1 METNKLTL
9 TPQVVPIHETST
21 ETSEIIKDVMFHGGH
36 LASYVSALFGSHWY
50 VEVPKHLD
58 DLHKEVGEQA
68 VRDVLTKLLDHDNS
82 YEHLWDVILE
92 KHDRPIQ
99 S

>member
-1 METNKLTL
+1 MGTNKLTL
-9 TPQVVPIHETST
+9 TPQVVPIHETSA
-21 ETSEIIKDVMFHGGH
+21 ETAEVIKDIMFQTGH
-36 LASYVSALFGSHWY
+36 LASYASAAFGSHWY

-68 VRDVLTKLLDHDNS
+68 VRDVLTKLLDHDTS

-92 KHDRPIQ
+92 KRGRQ
-99 S
+99 